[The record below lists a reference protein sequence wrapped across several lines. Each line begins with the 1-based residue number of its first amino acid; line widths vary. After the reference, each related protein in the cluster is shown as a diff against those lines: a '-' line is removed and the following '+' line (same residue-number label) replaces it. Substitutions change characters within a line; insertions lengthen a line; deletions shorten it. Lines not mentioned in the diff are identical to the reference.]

1 MAIKVHQKQKIKK
14 SYLKNIVW
22 EAIEFASLKQSLEIP
37 KTPNL
42 PKNIASVPE
51 PDKQDIINNQTS
63 RFNFI
68 LLLTHFSFPIKDEK
82 YL

>member
-1 MAIKVHQKQKIKK
+1 M
-14 SYLKNIVW
+14 W